1 MADSA
6 PSSTPFPALSALSRE
21 RLRPRHR
28 LSSSSTSTPAP
39 NNDPE
44 EFLTYPPGEPTISLV
59 PAEVYAFLSRE
70 LDTLVLDEL
79 YSKLWL
85 VARKSGRSI
94 DSLHQQKVKGRDI
107 VPIEDAKLHLVWQQD
122 KIYVKP
128 IPVCLLNHDFW
139 TTYLPLRMD
148 STSSRV
154 SGSQNKR
161 NHLVPGSYH
170 SVAVGF
176 LRSYAFLVQHHLDF
190 ILARESHLI
199 PAEIDW
205 VKWSTFIA
213 NFRCIEDDQVAK
225 RYHYGQLRLSRLHW
239 AVRIFRPQTASTV
252 WFYEIPYWSTNLY
265 VQRALAPFLIAFACL
280 SIVLSSMQVVLAV
293 PADGLGTGQLDSSG
307 LDTMRRA
314 FWVFSISVLL
324 LSSVLWFLLLL
335 IPLSVIGWQLSWG
348 FKNRGRSDARGV
360 APA

>member
-6 PSSTPFPALSALSRE
+6 SLTPFPALSALNRE
-21 RLRPRHR
+21 CLRPPQR
-28 LSSSSTSTPAP
+28 LSYSSTSTSPP

-59 PAEVYAFLSRE
+59 PAEVQAFLSGE

-85 VARKSGRSI
+85 VARRSGRSI
-94 DSLHQQKVKGRDI
+94 DPLHQQKVKGRDI
-107 VPIEDAKLHLVWQQD
+107 VPTEDPKLHLVWQHD
-122 KIYVKP
+122 KIYLKP
-128 IPVCLLNHDFW
+128 IPLCLLNHDFW
-139 TTYLPLRMD
+139 TTYLPLR
-148 STSSRV
+148 TSSRI

-161 NHLVPGSYH
+161 NHLAPGSYH
-170 SVAVGF
+170 SAAVGF

-205 VKWSTFIA
+205 IKWSTFIA
-213 NFRCIEDDQVAK
+213 KFRRIEDDRVAK
-225 RYHYGQLRLSRLHW
+225 RYHYGQLRLSRLNW

-265 VQRALAPFLIAFACL
+265 VERAFGPLILAFACL
-280 SIVLSSMQVVLAV
+280 SLVLSSMQVVLAV
-293 PADGLGTGQLDSSG
+293 PADGLGIERLDSSG
-307 LDTMRRA
+307 LGAMRRA
-314 FWVFSISVLL
+314 FWVFSITVLL
-324 LSSVLWFLLLL
+324 LSGLLWFLLLV
-335 IPLSVIGWQLSWG
+335 IPFSMIGWQLSWG
-348 FKNRGRSDARGV
+348 FRNRGRSGV
-360 APA
+360 KGIAAA